1 MTLPGSPNCMA
12 SHLERAARMIEDQP
26 IRALR
31 RLTIEQKQSDTVKHW
46 CSPPSPISPSGIGPA
61 KS

>member
-1 MTLPGSPNCMA
+1 MALPGSPNCVA

-31 RLTIEQKQSDTVKHW
+31 RLTIEQKQYDTVKHW
-46 CSPPSPISPSGIGPA
+46 RSPPSPISPSAIDLA

>member
-1 MTLPGSPNCMA
+1 MA
-12 SHLERAARMIEDQP
+12 SHLERAALMVEDQP

-31 RLTIEQKQSDTVKHW
+31 RLPIEQKQSDTVKHW
-46 CSPPSPISPSGIGPA
+46 CSPPSPISPGGIGPA